1 MLKGARDPVARE
13 IKVGKTMV
21 EMKQEKLLGPSKR
34 YSGDFINAD
43 TFVETIY
50 NSLTGQKNRKFI
62 KDN

>member
-1 MLKGARDPVARE
+1 
-13 IKVGKTMV
+13 MV